1 MEKNNFE
8 TGNQNNQNQNN
19 GNFNP
24 MNQNNQNRNNGN
36 FNPMNQNNQ
45 NRNNGNFNPMNPNSQ
60 NRNNGNFNPMNQNN
74 QNRNNGNFNPMNQNN
89 QNRNN
94 GNFNPMNQNNQNR
107 NNGNFNPMNQ
117 NNQNQNYNN
126 MNQNQNSYNHNSSNY
141 NNMNPNQNNQNYNPN
156 MNQNNNFNNQ
166 KSFLDSILEKDNP
179 QNKLFLKLM
188 FWISTV
194 VFGLVA
200 WITIK
205 GIALYMQFMDLQ
217 KSGLISNISA
227 YFSSEM
233 PAPLKAFLG
242 KSATTSLE
250 VLSIRNT
257 LKYIFIALFVLL
269 ILIFLKLRKT
279 NNLFKF
285 KNINYLSV
293 IIFCIAGIAEIKY
306 TDFID
311 KLTGSL
317 ANLGMGDLG
326 ASADIFNTVPDIFMI
341 KTCFIVLLVFSLI
354 AVVTNFFLIFRNKKF
369 EMQDIQ
375 REFRTMKNKVM
386 KNNNNY
392 YNQNNNNNNNN
403 ENWNNNT
410 NNDYNNQNY
419 R

>member
-8 TGNQNNQNQNN
+8 TG
-19 GNFNP
+19 
-24 MNQNNQNRNNGN
+24 
-36 FNPMNQNNQ
+36 
-45 NRNNGNFNPMNPNSQ
+45 
-60 NRNNGNFNPMNQNN
+60 NQNN

-94 GNFNPMNQNNQNR
+94 GNFNPMNQNSQNR

-117 NNQNQNYNN
+117 NSQNRNNGNFNPTNQNSQNQNYNN

-166 KSFLDSILEKDNP
+166 KPFLDSILEKDNP

-194 VFGLVA
+194 VFALVA

-205 GIALYMQFMDLQ
+205 GIALYMKFMDLQ
-217 KSGLISNISA
+217 KSGSISNIS
-227 YFSSEM
+227 FFGEI
-233 PAPLKAFLG
+233 PAPVKAFLG
-242 KSATTSLE
+242 KLTITSLE
-250 VLSIRNT
+250 VLSIRNI
-257 LKYIFIALFVLL
+257 LKYIFIVLIVLL
-269 ILIFLKLRKT
+269 ILIFLKLHKT
-279 NNLFKF
+279 NNLPKF
-285 KNINYLSV
+285 ININYLSV
-293 IIFCIAGIAEIKY
+293 IIFCIAGIAEIKF

-311 KLTGSL
+311 KLTSSL
-317 ANLGMGDLG
+317 ANLEQGDLLG

-386 KNNNNY
+386 KNNNNN
-392 YNQNNNNNNNN
+392 YNQNNNNNNNNYNN

>member
-8 TGNQNNQNQNN
+8 TG
-19 GNFNP
+19 
-24 MNQNNQNRNNGN
+24 NQNNQNRNNGN
-36 FNPMNQNNQ
+36 FNPMNQ
-45 NRNNGNFNPMNPNSQ
+45 NSQ

-94 GNFNPMNQNNQNR
+94 GNFNPTNQNS
-107 NNGNFNPMNQ
+107 
-117 NNQNQNYNN
+117 QNQNYNN
-126 MNQNQNSYNHNSSNY
+126 MNQNQNSYSHNNSNY
-141 NNMNPNQNNQNYNPN
+141 NNMNPNQNNQN
-156 MNQNNNFNNQ
+156 NNFNNQ
-166 KSFLDSILEKDNP
+166 KPFLDSILEKDNS

-205 GIALYMQFMDLQ
+205 GIALYMQFLDLQ
-217 KSGLISNISA
+217 KLGPTSDVSN
-227 YFSSEM
+227 
-233 PAPLKAFLG
+233 FLG
-242 KSATTSLE
+242 IPNKLNAFWAKLATTSLE

-257 LKYIFIALFVLL
+257 LKYIFVVLIVLL

-279 NNLFKF
+279 NNLSKF
-285 KNINYLSV
+285 ININYLSV
-293 IIFCIAGIAEIKY
+293 IIFCIAGIAEIKF

-311 KLTGSL
+311 KLMGLVPNLEQGDTGALS
-317 ANLGMGDLG
+317 N
-326 ASADIFNTVPDIFMI
+326 IFNTVPDIFMI

-386 KNNNNY
+386 KNNNNN
-392 YNQNNNNNNNN
+392 YNQNNNNNNNYNN

>member
-24 MNQNNQNRNNGN
+24 MNQK
-36 FNPMNQNNQ
+36 NQ

-117 NNQNQNYNN
+117 NSQNQNYNN

-200 WITIK
+200 WIIIK

-217 KSGLISNISA
+217 KSGLISNIPA
-227 YFSSEM
+227 YFSEI

-242 KSATTSLE
+242 KLATTSLE

-317 ANLGMGDLG
+317 ANLGQGDLG

-341 KTCFIVLLVFSLI
+341 KTCFIVLVVFSLI

-386 KNNNNY
+386 RNNNNNY
-392 YNQNNNNNNNN
+392 HNQNYNNN
-403 ENWNNNT
+403 ENWNNNQ

>member
-8 TGNQNNQNQNN
+8 TGNQNNQNQ
-19 GNFNP
+19 
-24 MNQNNQNRNNGN
+24 NNGN

-94 GNFNPMNQNNQNR
+94 GNFNPMNQNSQNR
-107 NNGNFNPMNQ
+107 NNGNFNPTNQ

-217 KSGLISNISA
+217 KSGLISNIPA
-227 YFSSEM
+227 YFSEM

-242 KSATTSLE
+242 KLATTSLE

-317 ANLGMGDLG
+317 ANLGQGDLG

>member
-8 TGNQNNQNQNN
+8 TG
-19 GNFNP
+19 
-24 MNQNNQNRNNGN
+24 
-36 FNPMNQNNQ
+36 NQNNQ

-107 NNGNFNPMNQ
+107 NNGNFNPTNQ
-117 NNQNQNYNN
+117 NSQNQNYNN

-141 NNMNPNQNNQNYNPN
+141 NNMNPNQNNQN
-156 MNQNNNFNNQ
+156 NNFNNQ
-166 KSFLDSILEKDNP
+166 KPFLDSILEKDNP

-205 GIALYMQFMDLQ
+205 GIMIYMQFLNLQ
-217 KSGLISNISA
+217 KEGFSLLNSSGDMGMQKLV
-227 YFSSEM
+227 
-233 PAPLKAFLG
+233 AFGG
-242 KSATTSLE
+242 KLAATSLE
-250 VLSIRNT
+250 IFSIRNI
-257 LKYIFIALFVLL
+257 LKYIFIVLIVIL
-269 ILIFLKLRKT
+269 ILIFLKLRKI
-279 NNLFKF
+279 NNLSKF
-285 KNINYLSV
+285 VNINYLSV

-311 KLTGSL
+311 KFAGSL
-317 ANLGMGDLG
+317 LSLEEGDS
-326 ASADIFNTVPDIFMI
+326 SALSNILNNAPDIFMI
-341 KTCFIVLLVFSLI
+341 KICFIVLLVFSLI

-386 KNNNNY
+386 KNNNNN
-392 YNQNNNNNNNN
+392 YNQNNNNNNNYNN

>member
-8 TGNQNNQNQNN
+8 TGNQNNQNQ
-19 GNFNP
+19 
-24 MNQNNQNRNNGN
+24 NNGN

-94 GNFNPMNQNNQNR
+94 GNFNPMNQNSQNR

-117 NNQNQNYNN
+117 NSQNQNYNN

-217 KSGLISNISA
+217 KSGLISNIPA
-227 YFSSEM
+227 YFSEI

-242 KSATTSLE
+242 KLATTSLE

-317 ANLGMGDLG
+317 ASLGQGDLG

>member
-24 MNQNNQNRNNGN
+24 MNQNNQNRNNE
-36 FNPMNQNNQ
+36 
-45 NRNNGNFNPMNPNSQ
+45 NFNPMNPNSQ

-94 GNFNPMNQNNQNR
+94 GNFNHMNQNSQNR
-107 NNGNFNPMNQ
+107 NNGNFNPTNQ

-217 KSGLISNISA
+217 KSGLISNIPA
-227 YFSSEM
+227 YFSEM
-233 PAPLKAFLG
+233 PASLKAFLG
-242 KSATTSLE
+242 KLATTSLE

-317 ANLGMGDLG
+317 ANLGQGDLG

>member
-24 MNQNNQNRNNGN
+24 MNQNNQNRNNE
-36 FNPMNQNNQ
+36 
-45 NRNNGNFNPMNPNSQ
+45 NFNPMNPNSQ

-94 GNFNPMNQNNQNR
+94 GNFNPMNQNSQNR
-107 NNGNFNPMNQ
+107 NNGNFNPTNQ

-217 KSGLISNISA
+217 KSGLISNIPA
-227 YFSSEM
+227 YFSEM
-233 PAPLKAFLG
+233 PASLKAFLG
-242 KSATTSLE
+242 KLATTSLE

-317 ANLGMGDLG
+317 ANLGQGDLG

>member
-8 TGNQNNQNQNN
+8 TG
-19 GNFNP
+19 
-24 MNQNNQNRNNGN
+24 
-36 FNPMNQNNQ
+36 NQNNQ

-117 NNQNQNYNN
+117 NNQNRNNGNFNPTNQNSQNQNYNN

-141 NNMNPNQNNQNYNPN
+141 NNMNPNQNNQN
-156 MNQNNNFNNQ
+156 NNFNNQ
-166 KSFLDSILEKDNP
+166 KPFLDSILEKDNP

-205 GIALYMQFMDLQ
+205 GIMIYMQFLNLQ
-217 KSGLISNISA
+217 KEGFSLLNSSGDMGMQKLV
-227 YFSSEM
+227 
-233 PAPLKAFLG
+233 AFGG
-242 KSATTSLE
+242 KLAATSLE
-250 VLSIRNT
+250 IFSIRNI
-257 LKYIFIALFVLL
+257 LKYIFIVLIVIL
-269 ILIFLKLRKT
+269 ILIFLKLRKI
-279 NNLFKF
+279 NNLSKF
-285 KNINYLSV
+285 VNINYLSV

-311 KLTGSL
+311 KFAGSL
-317 ANLGMGDLG
+317 LSLEEGDS
-326 ASADIFNTVPDIFMI
+326 SALSNILNNAPDIFMI
-341 KTCFIVLLVFSLI
+341 KICFIVLLVFSLI

-386 KNNNNY
+386 KNNNNN
-392 YNQNNNNNNNN
+392 YNQNNNNNNNYNN

>member
-8 TGNQNNQNQNN
+8 TGNQNNQNRNN

-60 NRNNGNFNPMNQNN
+60 NRNNGNFNPMNQNS
-74 QNRNNGNFNPMNQNN
+74 
-89 QNRNN
+89 
-94 GNFNPMNQNNQNR
+94 
-107 NNGNFNPMNQ
+107 
-117 NNQNQNYNN
+117 QNQNYNN

-217 KSGLISNISA
+217 KSGLISNIPA
-227 YFSSEM
+227 YFSEI

-242 KSATTSLE
+242 KLATTSLE

-317 ANLGMGDLG
+317 ASLGQGDLG

-386 KNNNNY
+386 RNNNNNY
-392 YNQNNNNNNNN
+392 HNQNYNNN
-403 ENWNNNT
+403 ENWNNNQ

>member
-8 TGNQNNQNQNN
+8 TG
-19 GNFNP
+19 
-24 MNQNNQNRNNGN
+24 NQNNQNRNNGN

-45 NRNNGNFNPMNPNSQ
+45 NRNNGNFNPMNQNSQ

-94 GNFNPMNQNNQNR
+94 GNFNPTNQNS
-107 NNGNFNPMNQ
+107 
-117 NNQNQNYNN
+117 QNQNYNN
-126 MNQNQNSYNHNSSNY
+126 MNQNQNSYNHNNSNY

-205 GIALYMQFMDLQ
+205 GIALYMQFLDLQ
-217 KSGLISNISA
+217 KLGPTSDVSN
-227 YFSSEM
+227 
-233 PAPLKAFLG
+233 FLG
-242 KSATTSLE
+242 IPNKLNAFWAKLATTSLE

-257 LKYIFIALFVLL
+257 LKYIFVVLIVLL

-279 NNLFKF
+279 NNLSKF
-285 KNINYLSV
+285 ININYLSV
-293 IIFCIAGIAEIKY
+293 IIFCIAGIAEIKF

-311 KLTGSL
+311 KLMGLVPNLEQGDTGALS
-317 ANLGMGDLG
+317 N
-326 ASADIFNTVPDIFMI
+326 IFNTVPDIFMI
-341 KTCFIVLLVFSLI
+341 KICFIVLLVFSLI

-392 YNQNNNNNNNN
+392 NQNNNNNNNYNN

>member
-19 GNFNP
+19 RNFNP

-45 NRNNGNFNPMNPNSQ
+45 NRNNE
-60 NRNNGNFNPMNQNN
+60 NFNPMNQNSQN
-74 QNRNNGNFNPMNQNN
+74 QNNRNFNPT
-89 QNRNN
+89 
-94 GNFNPMNQNNQNR
+94 
-107 NNGNFNPMNQ
+107 NQ

-126 MNQNQNSYNHNSSNY
+126 MNQNQNNYNHNSSNY

-205 GIALYMQFMDLQ
+205 GIALYMQFLDLQ
-217 KSGLISNISA
+217 KLGPTSDVSN
-227 YFSSEM
+227 
-233 PAPLKAFLG
+233 FLG
-242 KSATTSLE
+242 IQNKLNAFWVKLATTSLE
-250 VLSIRNT
+250 ILSIRNT
-257 LKYIFIALFVLL
+257 LKYIFVVLIVLL

-279 NNLFKF
+279 NNLSKF
-285 KNINYLSV
+285 ININYLSV
-293 IIFCIAGIAEIKY
+293 IIFCIAGIAEIKF

-311 KLTGSL
+311 KLIGLAPNLEEGDTGALS
-317 ANLGMGDLG
+317 N
-326 ASADIFNTVPDIFMI
+326 IFNNAPDIFLI
-341 KTCFIVLLVFSLI
+341 KVCFIILLVFSLI

-386 KNNNNY
+386 RNNNNNY
-392 YNQNNNNNNNN
+392 HNQIYNNN
-403 ENWNNNT
+403 ENWNNNQ

>member
-19 GNFNP
+19 GNFNPMNQNNQNRNNENFNP

-45 NRNNGNFNPMNPNSQ
+45 NRNNGNFNPT
-60 NRNNGNFNPMNQNN
+60 NQNS
-74 QNRNNGNFNPMNQNN
+74 
-89 QNRNN
+89 
-94 GNFNPMNQNNQNR
+94 
-107 NNGNFNPMNQ
+107 
-117 NNQNQNYNN
+117 QNQNYNN

-166 KSFLDSILEKDNP
+166 KPFLDSILEKDNP

-205 GIALYMQFMDLQ
+205 GIMIYMQFLNLQ
-217 KSGLISNISA
+217 KEGFSLLNSSGDMGMQKLV
-227 YFSSEM
+227 
-233 PAPLKAFLG
+233 AFGG
-242 KSATTSLE
+242 KLAATSLE
-250 VLSIRNT
+250 IFSIRNI
-257 LKYIFIALFVLL
+257 LKYIFIVLIVIL
-269 ILIFLKLRKT
+269 ILIFLKLRKI
-279 NNLFKF
+279 NNLSKF
-285 KNINYLSV
+285 VNINYLSV

-311 KLTGSL
+311 KFAGSL
-317 ANLGMGDLG
+317 LSLEEGDS
-326 ASADIFNTVPDIFMI
+326 SALSNILNNAPDIFMI
-341 KTCFIVLLVFSLI
+341 KICFIVLLVFSLI

-386 KNNNNY
+386 KNNNNN
-392 YNQNNNNNNNN
+392 YNQNNNNNNNYNN

>member
-1 MEKNNFE
+1 
-8 TGNQNNQNQNN
+8 
-19 GNFNP
+19 
-24 MNQNNQNRNNGN
+24 
-36 FNPMNQNNQ
+36 
-45 NRNNGNFNPMNPNSQ
+45 MNPNSQ

-107 NNGNFNPMNQ
+107 NNGNFNPTNQ
-117 NNQNQNYNN
+117 NSQNQNYNN

-217 KSGLISNISA
+217 KNGFISNIPA
-227 YFSSEM
+227 YFSEI
-233 PAPLKAFLG
+233 PTPLKAFLG
-242 KSATTSLE
+242 KLATTSLE

-285 KNINYLSV
+285 KNINYLSA

-311 KLTGSL
+311 KLTSSL
-317 ANLGMGDLG
+317 ASLGQGDLG

-386 KNNNNY
+386 KNNNNN
-392 YNQNNNNNNNN
+392 YNQNNNNNNNYNN

>member
-1 MEKNNFE
+1 MEKNSFE
-8 TGNQNNQNQNN
+8 TG
-19 GNFNP
+19 
-24 MNQNNQNRNNGN
+24 
-36 FNPMNQNNQ
+36 NQNNQ

-74 QNRNNGNFNPMNQNN
+74 QNRNNGNFNPMNQNS
-89 QNRNN
+89 
-94 GNFNPMNQNNQNR
+94 QNR

-166 KSFLDSILEKDNP
+166 KPFLDSILEKDNP

-194 VFGLVA
+194 VFALVT

-217 KSGLISNISA
+217 KSGSISNIPA
-227 YFSSEM
+227 YFWEI

-242 KSATTSLE
+242 KLTITSLE
-250 VLSIRNT
+250 VLSIRNI
-257 LKYIFIALFVLL
+257 LKYIFIVLIVLL
-269 ILIFLKLRKT
+269 ILIFLKLHKT
-279 NNLFKF
+279 NNLPKF
-285 KNINYLSV
+285 ININYLSV
-293 IIFCIAGIAEIKY
+293 IIFCIAGIAEIKF

-311 KLTGSL
+311 KFIGLT
-317 ANLGMGDLG
+317 ANLDQVNPIAL
-326 ASADIFNTVPDIFMI
+326 SNIFNNVPDIFMI

-386 KNNNNY
+386 RNNNNNY
-392 YNQNNNNNNNN
+392 HNQNYNNN
-403 ENWNNNT
+403 ENWNNNQ

>member
-45 NRNNGNFNPMNPNSQ
+45 NRNNGNFNPMNQNSQ

-94 GNFNPMNQNNQNR
+94 GNFNPMNPNS
-107 NNGNFNPMNQ
+107 
-117 NNQNQNYNN
+117 QNQNYNN

-166 KSFLDSILEKDNP
+166 KPFLDSILEKDNP

-217 KSGLISNISA
+217 KSGLISNIPA
-227 YFSSEM
+227 YFSEI

-242 KSATTSLE
+242 KLATTSLE

-317 ANLGMGDLG
+317 ANLGQGDLG

-386 KNNNNY
+386 RNNNN
-392 YNQNNNNNNNN
+392 YNQNNNNNNNNYNN